1 MRSVRHGRPVRRVIS
16 RSNRLLLRFRS
27 LLALLLL
34 LGDRLRFPRGLLFR
48 LAGGLFAFVAQ
59 FRLGFHAAQPIP
71 CQVHDV
77 RGELLLAELALVG
90 PILAGVHGHADE
102 HLRVIRHAFGRQM
115 LAFERVGENVLN
127 AYGDVSKQRIERVG
141 RVGFR
146 RIAREH
152 AEAFGVFL
160 HVGEQRKRGAFHDLA
175 RMRLRVGQRVDENVG
190 ERAHFAVHHHG
201 VQAFLSS
208 EMFVDDGFRHF
219 CGRGDLFHAHC
230 FESLGRE
237 QRSTDFD
244 ELFAPLVRRHSGCI
258 GHTAQFFTSRG

>member
-1 MRSVRHGRPVRRVIS
+1 M
-16 RSNRLLLRFRS
+16 
-27 LLALLLL
+27 
-34 LGDRLRFPRGLLFR
+34 
-48 LAGGLFAFVAQ
+48 
-59 FRLGFHAAQPIP
+59 
-71 CQVHDV
+71 

-90 PILAGVHGHADE
+90 PVLAGVHGHADE

-115 LAFERVGENVLN
+115 LAFERVGENVLD
-127 AYGDVSKQRIERVG
+127 AYGNVSKQRIERVG

-190 ERAHFAVHHHG
+190 ERAHLAVHHHG

-244 ELFAPLVRRHSGCI
+244 KLFAPLIRRHSGCI
-258 GHTAQFFTSRG
+258 GHIAQFFTSRG